1 MRYNS
6 ADEYVE
12 NFCNDSQLQS
22 SVFYIKNFSIDE
34 LVDKFVTDI
43 LDIDANANT
52 IVSTQLTTIAGNP
65 SQMRVPQITWKNMQ
79 YLWKQFLTDNE
90 LPSVIFLHGLKNM
103 LIQRL
108 SPQYSE
114 DLDSFMGVCSKF
126 LPAINIFLNF
136 WNETMIDEDMETDLE
151 IEEIII
157 LFRKWCEI
165 NNEMVSQLTDKQML
179 DLISYYYPSI
189 EVERD
194 KYITHVRCTMWDKQM
209 DIQIAMDNM
218 KSTIRTEYTTLNDGE
233 RVSSPCIYRNVS
245 IYDAYLYYSKY
256 TSIPVTPTPSTHV
269 SSRRQIASKAYFE
282 KYIFD
287 NYQEYIIESKFISS
301 DWYML

>member
-1 MRYNS
+1 
-6 ADEYVE
+6 
-12 NFCNDSQLQS
+12 
-22 SVFYIKNFSIDE
+22 
-34 LVDKFVTDI
+34 
-43 LDIDANANT
+43 
-52 IVSTQLTTIAGNP
+52 
-65 SQMRVPQITWKNMQ
+65 
-79 YLWKQFLTDNE
+79 
-90 LPSVIFLHGLKNM
+90 
-103 LIQRL
+103 
-108 SPQYSE
+108 
-114 DLDSFMGVCSKF
+114 MGVCSKF

-136 WNETMIDEDMETDLE
+136 WNETMVDEDMETDLE

-157 LFRKWCEI
+157 LFRKWCEN

-218 KSTIRTEYTTLNDGE
+218 KSTIRTEYTTSSDVE

-256 TSIPVTPTPSTHV
+256 TSIPINMTSSTHV

-301 DWYML
+301 DWYIL